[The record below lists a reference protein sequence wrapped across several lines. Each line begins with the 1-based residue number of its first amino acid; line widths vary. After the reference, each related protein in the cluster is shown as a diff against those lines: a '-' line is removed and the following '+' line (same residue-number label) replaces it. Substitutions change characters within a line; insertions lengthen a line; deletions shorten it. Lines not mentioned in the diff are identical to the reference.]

1 MRKRK
6 KEEPENRTFREKV
19 AQSLDMAKD
28 IILDVPKIELLGNR
42 EAVVENYKG
51 IVEYTP
57 EKIVLEA
64 NPREIRICGR
74 NLEIRSVAQ
83 ELLLIVGM
91 IDSIGFVKER

>member
-28 IILDVPKIELLGNR
+28 IILDVPRIELLGNR